1 LARFQK
7 IYDAGRQSRPETSGL
22 HEKEFQEERIAKSLR
37 RFEKAHEAG
46 QQSRLETSGRQKGS
60 TSGSKIP
67 ELDNKER
74 PTPVLWAWIYS
85 MMLGVSKS
93 LHDEITQIKKNEI
106 SRFVANLASSVC
118 RSMGHEVR
126 VRTNELT
133 SPESSNS
140 FKEFAHLLWS
150 VNSKFVRVFVPSE
163 EDYYGAQ
170 FNLQEW
176 VLKLFAPSEGGEASI
191 LKVEVAVSQTE
202 KAPLT
207 DVIIRALFA
216 KYSIPAYYIV
226 GKMKKYP
233 LESIFPKQVLLTEAV
248 VDAMMLYYKSQTSLI
263 RCRSSFLGPTK
274 WHMLFDTDYHFVLAL
289 QKIQKWHAGYDSHQV
304 PLNHLQRGI
313 QKWNFFPWNQDIQLE
328 SMSVFQ
334 GRREKF
340 FSVKKRIDMDNY
352 VRKIIREDESEHN
365 DLDIHD
371 EHIFKKIAQEKW
383 QAISR
388 SALMGT
394 QRNEVK
400 PSSSI
405 EVSFMLS
412 KLEIWRKS
420 RKEEINQEF
429 GESSYRR
436 LKDGKWFSKQ
446 AGEMLQLIYRINFL
460 LIHNLGHPDEDIFR
474 AEQGS
479 VQNEFYYLLTGLHSS
494 QPITESKGTFIKR
507 DHTQRRILTALNY
520 DDDKSETER
529 HSSEKDT
536 MMTKAAV
543 LVIFSYYFKSNP
555 AKFVQIFVN
564 EEMFVKILARFQT
577 RHEDHR
583 AYMAF
588 MRDLFHRLK
597 SMELFPWKN
606 YYIKQES
613 DVVLLRRSF
622 QMHAQ

>member
-1 LARFQK
+1 MKKSSAFIFLTLLHRVQNQFTELLDSPPKAVNPTSVYGTHKATKRSIAQSSDLTLDIQGSDRELDSATPHITDFLGGWPENDSAKRDFKEGPKLRDFLPFPVPDPDYHHEFSHQAKKLKGLSLSEGGPEWLGLSLSNPPPHTQSSFESSGSTTTPIRPQARRAVLPSFEHSVPTVSPSSEKSSNSLEASQAEASTKSDWYIKNSHEVRIANSLARFQK

-67 ELDNKER
+67 ELDNNER

-176 VLKLFAPSEGGEASI
+176 VLELFAPSEGGEASI
-191 LKVEVAVSQTE
+191 PKVEVAVSQTE

-233 LESIFPKQVLLTEAV
+233 LESIFPKQVLLAEAV

-263 RCRSSFLGPTK
+263 SGMQAMTRTKFL
-274 WHMLFDTDYHFVLAL
+274 
-289 QKIQKWHAGYDSHQV
+289 
-304 PLNHLQRGI
+304 
-313 QKWNFFPWNQDIQLE
+313 
-328 SMSVFQ
+328 
-334 GRREKF
+334 
-340 FSVKKRIDMDNY
+340 
-352 VRKIIREDESEHN
+352 
-365 DLDIHD
+365 
-371 EHIFKKIAQEKW
+371 
-383 QAISR
+383 
-388 SALMGT
+388 
-394 QRNEVK
+394 
-400 PSSSI
+400 
-405 EVSFMLS
+405 
-412 KLEIWRKS
+412 
-420 RKEEINQEF
+420 
-429 GESSYRR
+429 
-436 LKDGKWFSKQ
+436 
-446 AGEMLQLIYRINFL
+446 
-460 LIHNLGHPDEDIFR
+460 
-474 AEQGS
+474 
-479 VQNEFYYLLTGLHSS
+479 
-494 QPITESKGTFIKR
+494 
-507 DHTQRRILTALNY
+507 
-520 DDDKSETER
+520 
-529 HSSEKDT
+529 
-536 MMTKAAV
+536 
-543 LVIFSYYFKSNP
+543 
-555 AKFVQIFVN
+555 
-564 EEMFVKILARFQT
+564 
-577 RHEDHR
+577 
-583 AYMAF
+583 
-588 MRDLFHRLK
+588 
-597 SMELFPWKN
+597 
-606 YYIKQES
+606 
-613 DVVLLRRSF
+613 
-622 QMHAQ
+622 